1 MKAKP
6 YEDSKADKREDTVGA
21 KRAGMSAKQ
30 YETSA
35 AEKRADRAG
44 QKRLSTRGKGR

>member
-6 YEDSKADKREDTVGA
+6 YEDSKADKREDTAGA
-21 KRAGMSAKQ
+21 KRAGVSAKQ

-44 QKRLSTRGKGR
+44 QKRLSARGKGR

>member
-1 MKAKP
+1 MKAKV
-6 YEDSKADKREDTVGA
+6 YEDSKADKREDAAGA
-21 KRAGMSAKQ
+21 KRVGVSAKQ

-44 QKRLSTRGKGR
+44 QKRLSARGKGR